1 MDIIAL
7 YTFNKI
13 DYITFYIIT
22 IGVILDISDL
32 TSMIIAD
39 IKDFTQT
46 TIIWRWRQSMTS
58 TMPIND
64 STGVEESRR
73 FLAS

>member
-46 TIIWRWRQSMTS
+46 TII
-58 TMPIND
+58 
-64 STGVEESRR
+64 
-73 FLAS
+73 